1 MKKNKP
7 NALSRLASAFLDF
20 LIGFFYNLIVRK
32 KSEEMIAIQIIYNV
46 YEEGTHVGKEAII
59 VNATDREKA
68 VEAFENYTK
77 DRDCLPED
85 FVAIV
90 SKLPSKATVIEPIS

>member
-1 MKKNKP
+1 MNKNKP
-7 NALSRLASAFLDF
+7 NALSRLASAFLELF
-20 LIGFFYNLIVRK
+20 IGFFYNLIVRK

-46 YEEGTHVGKEAII
+46 YKDGIYVGKETVI
-59 VNATDREKA
+59 VKTPDREKA

-77 DRDCLPED
+77 DRDCIPED

-90 SKLPSKATVIEPIS
+90 SKLPRKATVIEPIS